1 MRIVFS
7 ALIAVCLACGGSLAQ
22 AQEVTADDL
31 RDAELPPAERI
42 CDLEIARVEAI
53 LDANLD
59 SFGRMQ
65 QGRLRSQLDEAQAFC
80 DDGNEAMA
88 AIRLEA
94 VTAVVEVTA
103 PTD

>member
-1 MRIVFS
+1 MRIVFP
-7 ALIAVCLACGGSLAQ
+7 ALIAVCLAFGGSLAQ
-22 AQEVTADDL
+22 ALEVTADDL
-31 RDAELPPAERI
+31 RDPELPPAERI

-65 QGRLRSQLDEAQAFC
+65 QSRLRSQLDEAQAFC